1 MESGQ
6 DANLSEIQTPEFVEA
21 GALRPWTTGDLP
33 PAPPGGLAYWKKAIG
48 PGLLFA
54 GASIGA
60 GEWLFGPAVSAQ
72 YGAALLWLAFLSI
85 AGQLFINL
93 ELIRYTLYSG
103 EPIFVGFFRTRPGPR
118 LWTAF
123 YVLLCSYMI
132 WPFMAAN
139 AAVPLAAAILGHL
152 PSDATITILGFT
164 LSESAF
170 VKVLGYCVFLG
181 AFVPLIFGGT
191 IYKVI
196 EWLMTTKLILVLGY
210 FVIIAVLMVPG
221 NIAWEVVRGF
231 FRFGTVPLRAETIIL
246 GPHFT
251 LTEHDGP
258 SVYTVRGTLEDGQ
271 PLVTSFI
278 VRTGEN
284 KQSFAMGDSI
294 SPDLQPRYQR
304 MVAAAMARVEQK
316 GFFVRHR
323 QEDQHQQEE
332 RTLVVEGD
340 VDSDGRWMPVAFSA
354 QEGDQLSSWTKL
366 EEIPE
371 PLASTFT
378 ELVRNRGVEHK
389 NLLGY
394 LFSGGQLPDLDW
406 ALLAAFASIA
416 GAGGIANALLSN
428 YVRDKGWGMG
438 ARVGAIPSAVGGGRV
453 TLSHT
458 GQVFPLTAANLGR
471 WRGWVRHIWRD
482 QLCIWMIASLLGM
495 ALPCMISLRFIR
507 HAPVVGDRVAAM
519 TAGAMAQQYADYGQ
533 LLWIL
538 TLFTGFMVLAP
549 GQVFAADIIARLWT
563 DLLWVSNKRAQRLQG
578 NQVKYIYY
586 GILVVYGSWGV
597 YSLAFLDPLQIAKIG
612 AGLANVVLAA
622 TAFHTFYTNRVFL
635 PPPLRSHWMVQ
646 LGLLCA
652 GLFFGVLSAIV
663 IARV

>member
-1 MESGQ
+1 MEPGP
-6 DANLSEIQTPEFVEA
+6 DTKPSEPQTPELVKG

-33 PAPPGGLAYWKKAIG
+33 PAPEGGLAYWKKAVG

-54 GASIGA
+54 GASLGA

-72 YGAALLWLAFLSI
+72 YGAALLWLALLSI
-85 AGQLFINL
+85 VGQLFINL
-93 ELIRYTLYSG
+93 EVIRYTLYTG
-103 EPIFVGFFRTRPGPR
+103 EPVLVGFFRTRPGPR
-118 LWTAF
+118 FWTAV
-123 YVLLCSYMI
+123 YVVLCHYTI

-152 PSDATITILGFT
+152 PSDATTTILGFT
-164 LSESAF
+164 ISESAI
-170 VKVLGYCVFLG
+170 VKILGYCVFLG

-191 IYKVI
+191 VYKMI
-196 EWLMTTKLILVLGY
+196 EWLMSAKLVLVLGY
-210 FVIIAVLMVPG
+210 CVIITVLMVPG
-221 NIAWEVVRGF
+221 NIAWEVVQGF
-231 FRFGTVPLRAETIIL
+231 FRIGTVPLRAETIIL

-251 LTEHDGP
+251 LTEYDGP
-258 SVYTVRGTLEDGQ
+258 SVYTVKGTLENGQ

-284 KQSFAMGDSI
+284 ERSFAMGDSI

-304 MVAAAMARVEQK
+304 MVAAALTRAEQG
-316 GFFVRHR
+316 GFFVQHR
-323 QEDQHQQEE
+323 QEE
-332 RTLVVEGD
+332 RILVVEGD
-340 VDSDGRWMPVAFSA
+340 VDSDGSWKPVAFSVR
-354 QEGDQLSSWTKL
+354 EGDQQSSWTKL

-394 LFSGGQLPDLDW
+394 LFGGGQLPDLDW

-416 GAGGIANALLSN
+416 GMGGIGNALLSN
-428 YVRDKGWGMG
+428 YARDKGWGMG
-438 ARVGAIPSAVGGGRV
+438 AHVGAIPSAVGGGRV

-458 GQVFPLTAANLGR
+458 GQVFPLQQDNLPR
-471 WRGWVRHIWRD
+471 WRGWIRHIWRD
-482 QLCIWMIASLLGM
+482 QIGIWMIASLLGM

-519 TAGAMAQQYADYGQ
+519 TAGAMAQQHADYGQ
-533 LLWIL
+533 LLWFL
-538 TLFTGFMVLAP
+538 TLFTGFMVLGP
-549 GQVFAADIIARLWT
+549 GQVIAADMVARLWT
-563 DLLWVSNKRAQRLQG
+563 DLIWMSSESAQRLQG

-586 GILVVYGSWGV
+586 GILVVYGLWGV
-597 YSLAFLDPLQIAKIG
+597 FSLAYLDPLQTAKLG
-612 AGLANVVLAA
+612 AGFANVILAA
-622 TAFHTFYTNRVFL
+622 TAFHTFYTNRVLL
-635 PPPLRSHWMVQ
+635 PPPLRSHWIVQ

-652 GLFFGVLSAIV
+652 GLFFATLSAIV
-663 IARV
+663 ISRV

>member
-6 DANLSEIQTPEFVEA
+6 DTNLSETQTSKLVEA

-33 PAPPGGLAYWKKAIG
+33 PAPEGGFAYLKKAVG
-48 PGLLFA
+48 PGLLLA
-54 GASIGA
+54 GASIGG
-60 GEWLFGPAVSAQ
+60 GEWLFGPAVTAQ
-72 YGAALLWLAFLSI
+72 YGAILLWLAALSI
-85 AGQLFINL
+85 VTQLFVNL
-93 ELIRYTLYSG
+93 EVIRYTLYTG
-103 EPIFVGFFRTRPGPR
+103 EPVWVGFFRTRPGPR
-118 LWTAF
+118 LWAIV
-123 YVLLCSYMI
+123 YVTLMI
-132 WPFMAAN
+132 SDIFPFMAAN

-152 PSDATITILGFT
+152 PGDATITILGLT
-164 LSESAF
+164 ISESAF

-191 IYKVI
+191 VYRMI
-196 EWLMTTKLILVLGY
+196 EWLMTTKLVLVLGY
-210 FVIIAVLMVPG
+210 FIIICVLMVPG
-221 NIAWEVVRGF
+221 NIAWEVVQGF
-231 FRFGTVPLRAETIIL
+231 FRIGTVPERAETIIL

-251 LTEHDGP
+251 LTEYDGP
-258 SVYTVRGTLEDGQ
+258 SVYTVRGTLEDGR

-284 KQSFAMGDSI
+284 KRSFAMGNSI
-294 SPDLQPRYQR
+294 SSDLQPRYQQ
-304 MVAAAMARVEQK
+304 MVAAATARVEQG

-323 QEDQHQQEE
+323 QGEKI
-332 RTLVVEGD
+332 LVVEGD
-340 VDSDGRWMPVAFSA
+340 VDSNGRWMPVAFSA

-378 ELVRNRGVEHK
+378 ELVRNRGVKHE

-394 LFSGGQLPDLDW
+394 LFGGGQLPDLDW

-416 GAGGIANALLSN
+416 GAGGIANALISN

-453 TLSHT
+453 ALSHT

-471 WRGWVRHIWRD
+471 WRGWVRHMWRD
-482 QLCIWMIASLLGM
+482 QAGVWMIASLLGM

-507 HAPVVGDRVAAM
+507 HAPVVGDRIAAM
-519 TAGAMAQQYADYGQ
+519 TAGGMAQQYPDYGP
-533 LLWIL
+533 LLWFVTLLCGFVIL
-538 TLFTGFMVLAP
+538 GP

-563 DLLWVSNKRAQRLQG
+563 DLIWATSKSAQRLQG
-578 NQVKYIYY
+578 NQVKYVYY
-586 GILVVYGSWGV
+586 GILVVYGFWGV
-597 YSLAFLDPLQIAKIG
+597 FSLAFLDPLQLAKFG
-612 AGLANVVLAA
+612 AGLANAVLAA
-622 TAFHTFYTNRVFL
+622 NAFHTFYLNRVFL

-646 LGLLCA
+646 LGALCA
-652 GLFFGVLSAIV
+652 GVFFSVLTVIV
-663 IARV
+663 IARL

>member
-1 MESGQ
+1 MESGP
-6 DANLSEIQTPEFVEA
+6 DTNLSETQTPELVNA

-33 PAPPGGLAYWKKAIG
+33 PAPEGGLAYWKKAVG
-48 PGLLFA
+48 PGLLLA
-54 GASIGA
+54 GASLGS
-60 GEWLFGPAVSAQ
+60 GEWLFGPAVTAQ
-72 YGAALLWLAFLSI
+72 YGAVLLWLAALSI
-85 AGQLFINL
+85 GTQLFVNL
-93 ELIRYTLYSG
+93 EAIRYTLYTG

-118 LWTAF
+118 LWTVF
-123 YVLLCSYMI
+123 YVILCHYMI

-152 PSDATITILGFT
+152 PGAATITILGFT

-191 IYKVI
+191 VYRVI
-196 EWLMTTKLILVLGY
+196 EWLMSAKVVLVLGY
-210 FVIIAVLMVPG
+210 CIIITALMVPG
-221 NIAWEVVRGF
+221 NIAWEVVQGF
-231 FRFGTVPLRAETIIL
+231 FRFGTVPLRADTIVL

-251 LTEHDGP
+251 LTEYEGP

-284 KQSFAMGDSI
+284 ERSFAMGDSI

-304 MVAAAMARVEQK
+304 MVAAAIARVEQG
-316 GFFVRHR
+316 GFFVRDR
-323 QEDQHQQEE
+323 QEE
-332 RTLVVEGD
+332 RILVVEGD
-340 VDSDGRWMPVAFSA
+340 VDSDGSWKPAAFSA
-354 QEGDQLSSWTKL
+354 REGDQLSSWTKL

-394 LFSGGQLPDLDW
+394 LFGGGQLPDLDW
-406 ALLAAFASIA
+406 ALLAAFASVA
-416 GAGGIANALLSN
+416 GAGGITNALLSN
-428 YVRDKGWGMG
+428 WVRDKGWGMG

-471 WRGWVRHIWRD
+471 WRGWIRHMWRD
-482 QLCIWMIASLLGM
+482 QAGLWMIASLLGM

-533 LLWIL
+533 LLWVL
-538 TLFTGFMVLAP
+538 TLLCGFLVLGP
-549 GQVFAADIIARLWT
+549 GQVTSADMIPRLWT
-563 DLLWVSNKRAQRLQG
+563 DLLWVSNKKAQRLQG

-586 GILVVYGSWGV
+586 GILVVYGLWGV
-597 YSLAFLDPLQIAKIG
+597 FSLAYLDPLQIAKIG
-612 AGLANVVLAA
+612 AGLGNIVLAA

-635 PPPLRSHWMVQ
+635 PPPLRSHWIVQ

-652 GLFFGVLSAIV
+652 GTFSAGLSAIV

>member
-6 DANLSEIQTPEFVEA
+6 DANLSETQTPEFVEA

-33 PAPPGGLAYWKKAIG
+33 PAPGGGLAYWKKAIG

-72 YGAALLWLAFLSI
+72 YGAVLLWLAFLSI

-118 LWTAF
+118 LWTGF

-152 PSDATITILGFT
+152 PGDATITIVGFT
-164 LSESAF
+164 ISESTF

-196 EWLMTTKLILVLGY
+196 EWLMTTKLVLVLGY
-210 FVIIAVLMVPG
+210 SIIIAALMVPG
-221 NIAWEVVRGF
+221 NIAWEVVQGF

-251 LTEHDGP
+251 LTERDGP

-304 MVAAAMARVEQK
+304 MVAAALARVEQG

-323 QEDQHQQEE
+323 QGEKI
-332 RTLVVEGD
+332 LVVEGD
-340 VDSDGRWMPVAFSA
+340 VDSDGSWKPVAFSA
-354 QEGDQLSSWTKL
+354 REGDQQSSWTKL
-366 EEIPE
+366 EEIPG

-394 LFSGGQLPDLDW
+394 LFGGGQLPDLDW

-458 GQVFPLTAANLGR
+458 GQVFPLSTANLGR
-471 WRGWVRHIWRD
+471 WRGWIRHIWRD

-519 TAGAMAQQYADYGQ
+519 TAGAMAQQYPDYGP

-538 TLFTGFMVLAP
+538 TLFTGFMVLGP

-635 PPPLRSHWMVQ
+635 PPSLRSHWIVQ

-652 GLFFGVLSAIV
+652 GVFFGVLSAIV

>member
-1 MESGQ
+1 MELGPDSK
-6 DANLSEIQTPEFVEA
+6 LSETQTPEFVGA

-33 PAPPGGLAYWKKAIG
+33 PAPEGGLAYWKKAVG
-48 PGLLFA
+48 PGLLLA

-60 GEWLFGPAVSAQ
+60 GEWLFGPAVTAQ

-93 ELIRYTLYSG
+93 EVIRYTLYSG

-123 YVLLCSYMI
+123 YVILCHYMI

-152 PSDATITILGFT
+152 PSDTTIAILGFT
-164 LSESAF
+164 ISESAF
-170 VKVLGYCVFLG
+170 VKVLGHCVFLG

-191 IYKVI
+191 VYRML
-196 EWLMTTKLILVLGY
+196 EWLMSAKVVLVLGY
-210 FVIIAVLMVPG
+210 FIIICALMVPG
-221 NIAWEVVRGF
+221 NIAWEVVQGF
-231 FRFGTVPLRAETIIL
+231 FRFGTVPLRADTIVL

-251 LTEHDGP
+251 LTEYDGP

-284 KQSFAMGDSI
+284 ERSFAMGDSI

-304 MVAAAMARVEQK
+304 MVAAAMARVEQG

-323 QEDQHQQEE
+323 QGEKI
-332 RTLVVEGD
+332 LVVEGD
-340 VDSDGRWMPVAFSA
+340 VKSDGSWRPVAFSA
-354 QEGDQLSSWTKL
+354 REGDQQSSWTKL

-394 LFSGGQLPDLDW
+394 LFGGGQLPDLDW
-406 ALLAAFASIA
+406 ALLAAFASVA
-416 GAGGIANALLSN
+416 GAGRITNALLSN
-428 YVRDKGWGMG
+428 WVRDKGWGMG

-458 GQVFPLTAANLGR
+458 G
-471 WRGWVRHIWRD
+471 
-482 QLCIWMIASLLGM
+482 
-495 ALPCMISLRFIR
+495 
-507 HAPVVGDRVAAM
+507 
-519 TAGAMAQQYADYGQ
+519 
-533 LLWIL
+533 
-538 TLFTGFMVLAP
+538 
-549 GQVFAADIIARLWT
+549 
-563 DLLWVSNKRAQRLQG
+563 
-578 NQVKYIYY
+578 
-586 GILVVYGSWGV
+586 
-597 YSLAFLDPLQIAKIG
+597 
-612 AGLANVVLAA
+612 
-622 TAFHTFYTNRVFL
+622 
-635 PPPLRSHWMVQ
+635 
-646 LGLLCA
+646 
-652 GLFFGVLSAIV
+652 
-663 IARV
+663 